1 MPAYLQGPPYFGVT
15 ICLRRDRKS
24 GISQEKKG
32 STLMNLQAQRK
43 RMLERQ
49 LIPRGIHD
57 PLVLKAMEKVPREA
71 FVPEDLRESAYGDN
85 PLPIGEGQT
94 ISQPYIV
101 ALMTEALELKGSE
114 KVLEI
119 GTGSGYQA
127 AVLAETTKEVYTV
140 ERVARLSEK
149 AKQILGRLGYANI
162 HFKIFNGT
170 LGWPEH
176 SPYDAIM
183 VTAGAPEIPESL
195 IEQLREG
202 GRLVIPVG
210 DRLGQ
215 DLLKIRKTKGKTTTE
230 NLGAVRFVS
239 LVGEYGWK
247 EQG

>member
-1 MPAYLQGPPYFGVT
+1 MTYET
-15 ICLRRDRKS
+15 
-24 GISQEKKG
+24 
-32 STLMNLQAQRK
+32 QRK
-43 RMLERQ
+43 RMVETQ
-49 LIPRGIHD
+49 LLPRGIHD

-101 ALMTEALELKGSE
+101 ALMTEALELKGTE

-127 AVLAETTKEVYTV
+127 AVLAEIAKEVYTM
-140 ERVARLSEK
+140 ERVASLSEK
-149 AKQILGRLGYANI
+149 AEQILGRLGYANI
-162 HFKIFNGT
+162 HFKVFNGT

-183 VTAGAPEIPESL
+183 VTAGAPEIPETL
-195 IEQLREG
+195 IEQLGEG

-215 DLLKIRKTKGKTTTE
+215 DLFKIRKKGGRTTTE
-230 NLGAVRFVS
+230 DLGPVRFVN
-239 LVGEYGWK
+239 LVGEYGWEAK
-247 EQG
+247 E

>member
-1 MPAYLQGPPYFGVT
+1 
-15 ICLRRDRKS
+15 
-24 GISQEKKG
+24 
-32 STLMNLQAQRK
+32 MNLQAQRK
-43 RMLERQ
+43 RMLEKQ

-71 FVPEDLRESAYGDN
+71 FVQEDLRESAYGDN

-127 AVLAETTKEVYTV
+127 AVLAEIAKEVYTV

-149 AKQILGRLGYANI
+149 AEQILGRLGYTNI

-176 SPYDAIM
+176 APYDGIM
-183 VTAGAPEIPESL
+183 VTAGAPETPDPL
-195 IEQLREG
+195 INQLAEG
-202 GRLVIPVG
+202 GRMIIPVG
-210 DRLGQ
+210 DTLGQ
-215 DLLKIRKTKGKTTTE
+215 DLLKIRKANGRTLTE
-230 NLGAVRFVS
+230 DLGPVRFVR
-239 LVGEYGWK
+239 LVGEHGW
-247 EQG
+247 EQQG

>member
-1 MPAYLQGPPYFGVT
+1 MVET
-15 ICLRRDRKS
+15 
-24 GISQEKKG
+24 
-32 STLMNLQAQRK
+32 
-43 RMLERQ
+43 Q

-101 ALMTEALELKGSE
+101 ALMTQALELKGSE
-114 KVLEI
+114 NVLEI

-127 AVLAETTKEVYTV
+127 AVLAEIVKELYTV
-140 ERVARLSEK
+140 ERVAPLSEK
-149 AKQILGRLGYANI
+149 AQQILEKLGYENI
-162 HFKIFNGT
+162 HSKIFNGT

-183 VTAGAPEIPESL
+183 VTAGAPEIPGSL
-195 IEQLREG
+195 IEQIGEG

-215 DLLKIRKTKGKTTTE
+215 DLLKIRKTRGKTVTE
-230 NLGAVRFVS
+230 DLGAVRFVN

>member
-1 MPAYLQGPPYFGVT
+1 MSL
-15 ICLRRDRKS
+15 
-24 GISQEKKG
+24 E
-32 STLMNLQAQRK
+32 AQRK
-43 RMLERQ
+43 RMVETQ
-49 LIPRGIHD
+49 LVPRGIHD
-57 PLVLKAMEKVPREA
+57 PLVLKAMGKVPREA
-71 FVPEDLRESAYGDN
+71 FVPKDLRESAYDDN
-85 PLPIGEGQT
+85 PLPIREGQT

-127 AVLAETTKEVYTV
+127 AILAEIAKEVYTV
-140 ERVARLSEK
+140 ERVGSLSEK
-149 AKQILGRLGYANI
+149 AEQILGSLGYANI

-195 IEQLREG
+195 IEQLGEG

-215 DLLKIRKTKGKTTTE
+215 DLLKIRKTRGKTTTE
-230 NLGAVRFVS
+230 DMGAVRFVN
-239 LVGEYGWK
+239 LVGEHGWEAK
-247 EQG
+247 G